1 MPLSEN
7 PEQKKSD
14 AVQPVVTKL
23 GIKMKKYLLAVVSIS
38 VAAIAYANTVT
49 DSSALVNQ
57 QCKISAEAVS
67 TLKGLRY
74 GNTSIRKDVASLI
87 NHHLK
92 TQENRDLAQKTMNLM
107 VDDKTTDV
115 ATLESKYCSS

>member
-7 PEQKKSD
+7 REQKKWD
-14 AVQPVVTKL
+14 VVQPVVTKL
-23 GIKMKKYLLAVVSIS
+23 GIKMKKYILAVVSIS

-49 DSSALVNQ
+49 DSSELVNQ

-74 GNTSIRKDVASLI
+74 GNASIRKDVASLI

-92 TQENRDLAQKTMNLM
+92 TQENRDLAQKTLNLM
-107 VDDKTTDV
+107 VDDKSTDV
-115 ATLESKYCSS
+115 ATLEGKYCS